1 MRSLRIKFVL
11 LERLLTKPREEHDV
25 DETRSI
31 PCQRYVGTLPQF
43 DAFLVSKEPSLDSI
57 LRDDALVEVGLV
69 NIDEQ

>member
-31 PCQRYVGTLPQF
+31 PCQRYVEILLRF
-43 DAFLVSKEPSLDSI
+43 DAFLVSKEPSLDFI

-69 NIDEQ
+69 NIDER